1 MCNAENKNMCNHF
14 NACVLIDG
22 HLYGFSGKT
31 GRGTLRCLEMATGKM
46 KWEEKSFGG
55 IGALQAI
62 GQKLLIIS
70 NQGELVVAETNPDEF
85 TEISRAQV
93 TGPKCWTTPVL
104 SNGRVYCRNSRGDLI
119 CLDLSAK

>member
-1 MCNAENKNMCNHF
+1 MGGEK
-14 NACVLIDG
+14 
-22 HLYGFSGKT
+22 
-31 GRGTLRCLEMATGKM
+31 LRR
-46 KWEEKSFGG
+46 F
-55 IGALQAI
+55 GALQAI

-93 TGPKCWTTPVL
+93 TGPKCWTMPVL
-104 SNGRVYCRNSRGDLI
+104 SGRVYCRNSRGDLI